1 MANPASWQEALV
13 SDLPNSS
20 ADCKSSAHCTQQRQ
34 ERNTPTHKGK
44 GYIITAEDRS
54 RYLGK
59 HSHFPL
65 SNEGGERGCGRGLC
79 AQGSFLAVL
88 DGGTRWFWGSKNM
101 KLRNWPHIARG
112 KERKPV
118 PQTQGIGYPH
128 FLGGLGLRD
137 LPPKPTQLRF
147 S

>member
-20 ADCKSSAHCTQQRQ
+20 AGYKSLAHCTQQRQ

-44 GYIITAEDRS
+44 EYIITAEDQS

-59 HSHFPL
+59 HSHSPTL
-65 SNEGGERGCGRGLC
+65 KGRRRKGMWVCSGVTPSCAGCGDHVVLGIKEHEVKE
-79 AQGSFLAVL
+79 LA
-88 DGGTRWFWGSKNM
+88 S
-101 KLRNWPHIARG
+101 HARG

-128 FLGGLGLRD
+128 FLGGVGLRD
-137 LPPKPTQLRF
+137 LPQKPTQLRF